1 MGQSLPG
8 RIVFM
13 GTPDFAAASLEA
25 LVRSRANVVA
35 VFTQPDKP
43 VGRRRTLTSP
53 PVKLLAES
61 AGIPVFQPR
70 SLKGEEVEGE
80 VSKLRPGVIVV
91 AAYGKILP
99 KSILAIPPMGC
110 VNVHASLLP
119 RHRGASPIAH
129 SIWAGDSETGITIMK
144 MDEGMDTGPVL
155 MKRAIPMPAG
165 ATTES
170 LTPALAGLGADLLLA
185 ALSGLHAGILDPQ
198 PQEDADATYA
208 PRLKAED
215 GRLDFGRPSESL
227 ERQVR
232 AFQPWPGTYFV
243 LQGSK
248 IKVLEATVGERFGR
262 TAEAGRILPGP
273 DFLGVTCGDGRV
285 LEVRRL
291 QREGRNAMSA
301 KDFLRGFPLTGQA
314 VSPAE

>member
-25 LVRSRANVVA
+25 LLRSQANVAA

-43 VGRRRTLTSP
+43 VGRKRTLTAP
-53 PVKLLAES
+53 PVKLLAKS
-61 AGIPVFQPR
+61 AGIPVLQPR
-70 SLKGEEVEGE
+70 SLKGEDIAGE
-80 VSKLRPGVIVV
+80 LRELRPDVIVV

-99 KSILAIPPMGC
+99 KSILAVPPMGC

-129 SIWAGDSETGITIMK
+129 SIWAGDRETGITIMK

-155 MKRAIPMPAG
+155 MKRAVPMPPG

-170 LTPALAGLGADLLLA
+170 LTPVLASLGADLLLA
-185 ALSGLHAGILDPQ
+185 ALRGLQAGILEPQ
-198 PQEDADATYA
+198 PQEDGKATYA

-215 GRLDFGRPSESL
+215 GRLDFGKPADRL
-227 ERQVR
+227 EKQVR

-243 LQGSK
+243 LQGCK
-248 IKVLEATVGERFGR
+248 IKVLEAAVGECGARA
-262 TAEAGRILPGP
+262 AEAGGILRGP
-273 DFLGVTCGDGRV
+273 DFLGVTCGDGKV

-291 QREGRNAMSA
+291 QREGRKAMSA
-301 KDFLRGFPLTGQA
+301 TDFLRGFPLTEQT